1 MVFTPRE
8 PHVRSAPEA
17 AEVAGVSYRMLDHWH
32 RVGWI
37 TATHTKR
44 FGQSRVVRSY
54 SDDAIVKL
62 AALKHIA
69 AVGKLD
75 PGVWGPKLGRL
86 DTADAELIVVTGDD
100 RLIVA
105 TEPDLRGLVT
115 GVGVRIAFDAAQFR
129 SRLRSLQSNGDD
141 PARADVAAPAKRR
154 RTA

>member
-1 MVFTPRE
+1 MVFTPTEYR
-8 PHVRSAPEA
+8 VRSAPEA
-17 AEVAGVSYRMLDHWH
+17 AEVAGISYRMLDHWH
-32 RVGWI
+32 RAGWI

-62 AALKHIA
+62 GALKHIA

-86 DTADAELIVVTGDD
+86 STENADLIVVTGDD
-100 RLIVA
+100 RLIVVA
-105 TEPDLRGLVT
+105 EAELRGLVT
-115 GVGVRIAFDAAQFR
+115 SVGVRIAFDAAQFR
-129 SRLRSLQSNGDD
+129 SRLEPLQSQGD
-141 PARADVAAPAKRR
+141 PTSAGVPTAARRR